1 MTKPGKASSSKM
13 RFVNP
18 LPFVTDMERSKHFYR
33 DMLGLEIIADHG
45 NLVQFAGGFALHEGT
60 SLLSATYGAEAT
72 RNLRRVERETKPT
85 GFGRNNLVLY
95 FEVDDE
101 DSLDAA
107 FSRIQDRVDLIHP
120 LRREPWGGRVFR
132 FHDPDGHIIEVG
144 EPDVQVALL

>member
-1 MTKPGKASSSKM
+1 M

-18 LPFVTDMERSKHFYR
+18 LPFVTDMERSRHFYR

-45 NLVQFAGGFALHEGT
+45 NFVLFAGGFALHEGT
-60 SLLSATYGAEAT
+60 SLLAATYGAAAADNT
-72 RNLRRVERETKPT
+72 RRHAEQEPGPT

-95 FEVDDE
+95 FEVEDE

-107 FSRIQDRVDLIHP
+107 FARLRDRVDLIHP

-132 FHDPDGHIIEVG
+132 FRDPDGHIIEVG
-144 EPDVQVALL
+144 EPDAQGDLS